1 MGNQFVFSIIM
12 PIYNTEDYIRES
24 IDSVLSQ
31 TLDFSRNV
39 QLILVNDGSTDS
51 SLDIALE
58 YQRKYP
64 DNIDVV
70 SQENQG
76 LGAARN
82 TGLDY
87 ARGKYVNFLD
97 PDDYFSENVLKE
109 VKEFFEKNGDTMDI
123 VSIRV
128 MMFGRKTG
136 DHPLNFKFK
145 EDRVIDLR
153 REPANP
159 QLAVN
164 SSFIRLEAF
173 DDLRFR
179 TDLVTS
185 EDTNVSCKIL
195 LDKKAFGV
203 LESPAY
209 YYRKR
214 EDQSSLVDTA
224 ISKKAFFTYRLKN
237 HFMDVIGYCLD
248 REGEVPL
255 FIQCTLAY
263 NIQWMVTHK
272 MPEFFTDE
280 EKEEFMFWFKKVM
293 SFISPEALSYKNIVF
308 NDFLRNYLIIKSND
322 ELDCVVDLKDNNVIM
337 KTKDRLLDRLSNH
350 KVCIVDAEKCD
361 DVVMLSA
368 SFNSMF
374 DSNNISFKAIFMGD
388 DGNVHTAVSRPSAKH
403 SRDNIE
409 FFSETLKHNI
419 SFDLELPKTAENI
432 KIAIEYAGDE
442 GIVTLYPPVGFTG
455 AAKEYEYIVG

>member
-1 MGNQFVFSIIM
+1 MGKEFVFSIIM
-12 PIYNTEDYIRES
+12 PIYNTEEYIRES

-31 TLDFSRNV
+31 TLDFTQHV

-58 YQRKYP
+58 YQSKYP
-64 DNIDVV
+64 DNIEVV

-76 LGAARN
+76 LGATRN
-82 TGLDY
+82 TGLEY
-87 ARGKYVNFLD
+87 AKGKYVNFLD
-97 PDDYFSENVLKE
+97 PDDYFSENTLEE
-109 VKEFFEKNGDTMDI
+109 VKEFFEKNEDIVDI
-123 VSIRV
+123 VSIKV

-145 EDRVIDLR
+145 KDRVIDLR
-153 REPANP
+153 SEPANP

-164 SSFIRLEAF
+164 SSFIKLDAF
-173 DDLRFR
+173 DNLRFR

-263 NIQWMVTHK
+263 NIQWMVTRK

-280 EKEEFMFWFKKVM
+280 EKEEFMCWFRKVM
-293 SFISPEALSYKNIVF
+293 SYISPKALSYGNIVL
-308 NDFLRNYLIIKSND
+308 NNFLRNYLIIKSND
-322 ELDCVVDLKDNNVIM
+322 DLQCVVDLEDNNVLMI
-337 KTKDRLLDRLSNH
+337 TKDKQLDKLSNH
-350 KVCIVDAEKCD
+350 KVWVVDAQSGD
-361 DVVMLSA
+361 DMITLSA

-374 DSNNISFKAIFMGD
+374 NSQNITFKAIFKDD
-388 DGNVHTAVSRPSAKH
+388 DGNTITEVSRLSEKH
-403 SRDNIE
+403 TRNNVE
-409 FFSETLKHNI
+409 FFSETLQHI
-419 SFDLELPKTAENI
+419 ITFYLDVAKTADNVR
-432 KIAIEYAGDE
+432 IAIEYEDKD
-442 GIVTLYPPVGFTG
+442 GIVTQYPPVGFTG
-455 AAKEYEYIVG
+455 PAKKYEYLVG

>member
-1 MGNQFVFSIIM
+1 MGKEFVFSIIM
-12 PIYNTEDYIRES
+12 PIYNTEEYIRES

-31 TLDFSRNV
+31 TLDFTQYV

-58 YQRKYP
+58 YQRQYP
-64 DNIDVV
+64 DNIEVV

-76 LGAARN
+76 LGATRN

-87 ARGKYVNFLD
+87 AKGKYVNFLD
-97 PDDYFSENVLKE
+97 PDDFFSENTLKE
-109 VKEFFEKNGDTMDI
+109 VKEFYEKNEDIVDI

-145 EDRVIDLR
+145 KDRVIDLR
-153 REPANP
+153 SEPANP

-164 SSFIRLEAF
+164 SSFIKLEAF
-173 DDLRFR
+173 DNLRFR

-237 HFMDVIGYCLD
+237 HFMDVISYCLD

-263 NIQWMVTHK
+263 NIQWMVTRK
-272 MPEFFTDE
+272 MPGFFTDE
-280 EKEEFMFWFKKVM
+280 EKEEFICWFRKVM
-293 SFISPEALSYKNIVF
+293 SYISPEALSYRNIVV
-308 NDFLRNYLIIKSND
+308 NNFLRNYLIIKSND
-322 ELDCVVDLKDNNVIM
+322 DLKCVVDLEDNNVFMI
-337 KTKDRLLDRLSNH
+337 TKDRQLDKLSNH
-350 KVCIVDAEKCD
+350 KVWVVDAQSGD
-361 DVVMLSA
+361 DMITLSA

-374 DSNNISFKAIFMGD
+374 NSDNITFKAIFKDD
-388 DGNVHTAVSRPSAKH
+388 DGNTITEVSRPSEKH
-403 SRDNIE
+403 TRNNVE
-409 FFSETLKHNI
+409 FFSETLQHVI
-419 SFDLELPKTAENI
+419 TFDLDVAKTADNVR
-432 KIAIEYAGDE
+432 IAIEYADDK
-442 GIVTLYPPVGFTG
+442 GIVTQYPPVGFSG
-455 AAKEYEYIVG
+455 PAKKYEYIVE

>member
-1 MGNQFVFSIIM
+1 MGKEFVFSIIM
-12 PIYNTEDYIRES
+12 PIYNTEEYIRES

-31 TLDFSRNV
+31 TLDFTQHV

-58 YQRKYP
+58 YQSKYP
-64 DNIDVV
+64 DNIEVV

-76 LGAARN
+76 LGATRN
-82 TGLDY
+82 TGLEY
-87 ARGKYVNFLD
+87 AKGKYVNFLD
-97 PDDYFSENVLKE
+97 PDDYFSENTLEE
-109 VKEFFEKNGDTMDI
+109 VKEFFEKNEDIVDI
-123 VSIRV
+123 VSIKV

-145 EDRVIDLR
+145 KDRVIDLR
-153 REPANP
+153 SEPANP

-164 SSFIRLEAF
+164 SSFIKLDAF
-173 DDLRFR
+173 DNLRFR

-263 NIQWMVTHK
+263 NIQWMVTRK

-280 EKEEFMFWFKKVM
+280 EKEEFMCWFRKVM
-293 SFISPEALSYKNIVF
+293 SYISPKALSYRNIVF
-308 NDFLRNYLIIKSND
+308 NNFLRNYLIIKSND
-322 ELDCVVDLKDNNVIM
+322 DLQCVVDLEDNNVFMI
-337 KTKDRLLDRLSNH
+337 TKDKQLDKLSNH
-350 KVCIVDAEKCD
+350 KVWVVDAQSGD
-361 DVVMLSA
+361 DMITLSA

-374 DSNNISFKAIFMGD
+374 NSQNITFKAIFKD
-388 DGNVHTAVSRPSAKH
+388 DGGNTITEVSRLSEKH
-403 SRDNIE
+403 TRNNVE
-409 FFSETLKHNI
+409 FFSETLQHI
-419 SFDLELPKTAENI
+419 ITFYLDVAKTADNVR
-432 KIAIEYAGDE
+432 IAIEYEDKD
-442 GIVTLYPPVGFTG
+442 GIVTQYPPVGFTG
-455 AAKEYEYIVG
+455 PAKKYEYLVG